1 MKKLKVLQNILSTGV
16 VAVIRADNA
25 EDAVR
30 MSEACIEGGL
40 NNIEVTFTTPEADVA
55 IKRLVAAYGDRAV
68 IGAGTVLDPITAR
81 IAILAGAEFVVS
93 PSFEEE
99 TAKICN
105 LYGISYMPG
114 TLTLGEM
121 KEALKYGVDVLK
133 LFPGSAFGPDF
144 VKAVKGPMPHVNI
157 MPTGGVDL
165 ENMEKWVKGGCVA
178 VGIGGNLTA
187 PAKEGRY
194 DLITELASKY
204 VTKFKE
210 IQSGSS
216 K

>member
-1 MKKLKVLQNILSTGV
+1 MMKKIKVLQNVASVGV

-25 EDAVR
+25 EDAVK
-30 MSEACIEGGL
+30 MSVACIEGGL
-40 NNIEVTFTTPEADVA
+40 NNIEVTFTTPDADVA
-55 IKRLVAAYGDRAV
+55 IKKLAAEYGDRAV
-68 IGAGTVLDPITAR
+68 IGAGTVLDPLTAR

-99 TAKICN
+99 TAKMCN
-105 LYGISYMPG
+105 LYGIPYMPG
-114 TLTLGEM
+114 CMTLSEM
-121 KEALKYGVDVLK
+121 KEALKLGVDVLK
-133 LFPGSAFGPDF
+133 LFPGSAFGPDY

-165 ENMEKWVKGGCVA
+165 NNMDKWIANGCIA

-187 PAKEGRY
+187 PAKDGRY
-194 DLITELASKY
+194 DQITELAAKY
-204 VTKFKE
+204 VAKFQE
-210 IQSGSS
+210 IKGN